1 MDIAV
6 FINQILRTSESV
18 RQLVNEYEE
27 HKQSRL
33 YESVM
38 QIIVQSNKTRFQ
50 EVDSMCQA
58 LYDLFKDQLEQ
69 MVDQKAEE
77 RANQIAEERANQ
89 IVEERTVEMVAEAFS
104 DGETAT
110 LLHQVKKKIQKGKSF
125 ALIVDELEETEEVIL
140 PLYERVNAQ
149 FAMQG

>member
-1 MDIAV
+1 
-6 FINQILRTSESV
+6 
-18 RQLVNEYEE
+18 
-27 HKQSRL
+27 
-33 YESVM
+33 
-38 QIIVQSNKTRFQ
+38 
-50 EVDSMCQA
+50 MCQA

-69 MVDQKAEE
+69 MVDQKADE
-77 RANQIAEERANQ
+77 RAKQIAEERAKQIAEERAKQIAEERVKQ

-125 ALIVDELEETEEVIL
+125 TLIVDELEETEEVIL

>member
-1 MDIAV
+1 
-6 FINQILRTSESV
+6 
-18 RQLVNEYEE
+18 
-27 HKQSRL
+27 
-33 YESVM
+33 
-38 QIIVQSNKTRFQ
+38 
-50 EVDSMCQA
+50 MCQA

-69 MVDQKAEE
+69 MVDQK
-77 RANQIAEERANQ
+77 AEERANQ

>member
-1 MDIAV
+1 
-6 FINQILRTSESV
+6 
-18 RQLVNEYEE
+18 
-27 HKQSRL
+27 
-33 YESVM
+33 
-38 QIIVQSNKTRFQ
+38 
-50 EVDSMCQA
+50 MCQA

-69 MVDQKAEE
+69 MVDQKADE
-77 RANQIAEERANQ
+77 RAKQIAEERAEQIAEERVKQ